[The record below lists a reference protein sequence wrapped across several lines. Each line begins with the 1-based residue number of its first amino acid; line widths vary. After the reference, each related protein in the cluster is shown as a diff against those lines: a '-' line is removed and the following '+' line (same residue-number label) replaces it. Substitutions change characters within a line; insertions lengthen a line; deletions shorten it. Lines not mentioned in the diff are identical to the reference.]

1 MVIYATELVL
11 WLGVFACGGYFN
23 FAPWLKLKIKRR
35 QEQSENAISTEQPNE
50 IWEYRMIT
58 SCREWVL
65 QLRSFGL
72 RRRWR
77 ARCTP
82 LDALFTLCDER
93 TTIVIPRTRTD

>member
-50 IWEYRMIT
+50 DLGISNDNELQRVGSST
-58 SCREWVL
+58 SVFRTPSSVAGSVHSSRRSVHT
-65 QLRSFGL
+65 LR
-72 RRRWR
+72 
-77 ARCTP
+77 
-82 LDALFTLCDER
+82 
-93 TTIVIPRTRTD
+93 